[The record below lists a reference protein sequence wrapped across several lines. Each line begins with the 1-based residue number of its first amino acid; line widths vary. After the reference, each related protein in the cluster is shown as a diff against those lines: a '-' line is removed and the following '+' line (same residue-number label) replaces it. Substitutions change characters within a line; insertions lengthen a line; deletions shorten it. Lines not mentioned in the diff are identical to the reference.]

1 MQMKLSKRALLTLA
15 IAILLLNFQAV
26 VVFAEVKPAAVF
38 TDHMVLQQ
46 NSDAAIWGWAKANTT
61 VKLVTSWNH
70 RSYTVKSD
78 EAGKWNFKVSTPAA
92 GGPYEISISDGEV
105 LKLKDILIGEV
116 WFCGGQSNMEMPMKG
131 FKGQPIIG
139 SNEDVLRS
147 SNDKIRLYTVP
158 RSSITVRQDDSKPS
172 VWKAASPE
180 SVVNFSA
187 TAYYF
192 GQLLAELLHVPIGL
206 INDSYGGSSIEAW
219 MSPDALKKYPEIKIP
234 AKGDTI
240 KEVSRTPTTLYNG
253 MLYPVV
259 GYGIKGAIWYQGES
273 NYERPFQYESL
284 FPDLVS
290 EWRAHWGLGDFPFY
304 FAQIAPYNYKQLPA
318 AADKL
323 NAAFLRDAQR
333 KSVARISNSGMAV
346 LMDVGEE
353 NCIHPSNKKQGGH
366 RLAYQALALTY
377 GIKGFGYT
385 SPEFDTLTIDGSS
398 AIVKF
403 KMAANG
409 MTSFGKTLKF
419 FELAGADKKFYPA
432 SAKLSGSS
440 VALSCDQ
447 VKNPVAVRYAF
458 KDFVVGDLFSNE
470 GLPVSSFRTDNWEN

>member
-1 MQMKLSKRALLTLA
+1 MKPFRRALLTSV
-15 IAILLLNFQAV
+15 IATLLLNFQFATV
-26 VVFAEVKPAAVF
+26 LAEVKPAAIF

-46 NSDAAIWGWAKANTT
+46 NSNVAIWGWAKANTAI
-61 VKLVTSWNH
+61 KLVTSWNNKK
-70 RSYTVKSD
+70 YAVKSD
-78 EAGKWNFKVSTPAA
+78 EAGKWKLKVSTPAA

-139 SNEDVLRS
+139 SNEDVLKS

-158 RSSITVRQDDSKPS
+158 RSSITARQENSKSS
-172 VWKAASPE
+172 VWKAAGPE

-192 GQLLAELLHVPIGL
+192 GQLLTELLHVPVGL

-219 MSPDALKKYPEIKIP
+219 MSPEALKKYPEIKIP
-234 AKGDTI
+234 AKADTI

-385 SPEFDTLTIDGSS
+385 SPEFDTLTIDGST

-409 MTSFGKTLKF
+409 MTSFGKTLKL

-440 VALSCDQ
+440 VTLTCDQ